1 MDPRPQ
7 GCHQQVQ
14 AQPRA
19 SHPPRREG
27 SAAVRGGLSPGCVS
41 NTGGDPQFRHRGS
54 SSTKAVG
61 RRGRHQA
68 GVKARSAWRSHP
80 LLSRSGAGSVPALL
94 PFCCSLPQE
103 PSAYSHR
110 QNRGCCQSSAANFQ
124 PPPRSGPGCAR
135 SYPIS
140 FTSART
146 PFPHRGWI
154 SLELTQL
161 SWKLCLSRTCGFQSA
176 ALTGTKPGPCTHRAA
191 FPSAQQHSR
200 ELALQ
205 ERALPSKCPNYT
217 VPQCPHCILSITSIA
232 VCPCSQMEPGRGS
245 ALQDLLCAG
254 LGGSAGRAEAL
265 QPGGPG
271 YTALRGSSFPCRNKS
286 FPPSPAGPSQPRV
299 PLCFLFQHLKKKTHT
314 KKKALAAALLEA
326 AGLAVKAKLLRRSLG

>member
-1 MDPRPQ
+1 M
-7 GCHQQVQ
+7 
-14 AQPRA
+14 
-19 SHPPRREG
+19 
-27 SAAVRGGLSPGCVS
+27 
-41 NTGGDPQFRHRGS
+41 
-54 SSTKAVG
+54 
-61 RRGRHQA
+61 
-68 GVKARSAWRSHP
+68 KARSAWRSHP

-94 PFCCSLPQE
+94 PFCCSLPRE

-110 QNRGCCQSSAANFQ
+110 QNRGCCQLLAANFQ

-161 SWKLCLSRTCGFQSA
+161 SWKLCLSRTRGFQSA

-232 VCPCSQMEPGRGS
+232 VCPRSQFPAVMSPAVARPCRTFCVLGSGGVQGGQKHCSR
-245 ALQDLLCAG
+245 
-254 LGGSAGRAEAL
+254 AGRDT
-265 QPGGPG
+265 QHCGV
-271 YTALRGSSFPCRNKS
+271 
-286 FPPSPAGPSQPRV
+286 PPSPVAIKAS
-299 PLCFLFQHLKKKTHT
+299 PL
-314 KKKALAAALLEA
+314 LL
-326 AGLAVKAKLLRRSLG
+326 LDLLSHASLCASSFST

>member
-1 MDPRPQ
+1 M
-7 GCHQQVQ
+7 
-14 AQPRA
+14 
-19 SHPPRREG
+19 
-27 SAAVRGGLSPGCVS
+27 
-41 NTGGDPQFRHRGS
+41 
-54 SSTKAVG
+54 
-61 RRGRHQA
+61 
-68 GVKARSAWRSHP
+68 KARSAWRSHP

-94 PFCCSLPQE
+94 PFCCSLPRE

-161 SWKLCLSRTCGFQSA
+161 SWKLCLSRTRGFQSA

-299 PLCFLFQHLKKKTHT
+299 PLRFLFQHLKKKKPTP